1 MIATLEHTEAL
12 VLGVV
17 GLVTGVTAGF
27 FGIGGGEIVVPA
39 AIFAGF
45 SYSHAVGISLAQM
58 LCSSLIGSIIN
69 YKKGLLDLKEG
80 VFAAMGGLVG
90 AILGSF
96 LLKFIDDRILMSVF
110 VLVVCYTFIKYAFS
124 SSTAQDKHYLKAHFK
139 MHLKRHS
146 KIPILPAIP
155 INWGHF
161 NKTHAILALAG
172 LITGI
177 FSIPLGMG
185 GGILMVPFL
194 GYFLKYDAHRIVPL
208 GLFFVIFSSLSGVI
222 SLYHSGVLNDHA
234 IHAGLVTGLGALLGV
249 GVGIRLILLAN
260 ERLHKILLL
269 GIYALSIMATLYQ
282 LVGAWARTW

>member
-1 MIATLEHTEAL
+1 MSTSLDLIQVLTLAL
-12 VLGVV
+12 VGF
-17 GLVTGVTAGF
+17 VTGVTAGF

-45 SYSHAVGISLAQM
+45 SYSHAVGISLSQM

-80 VFAAMGGLVG
+80 SFAAIGGLVG

-96 LLKFIDDRILMSVF
+96 LLKFIDDRILMGVF
-110 VLVVCYTFIKYAFS
+110 VVVVCYTFIKYAFS
-124 SSTAQDKHYLKAHFK
+124 HADTSDHSNAHFK
-139 MHLKRHS
+139 MHS
-146 KIPILPAIP
+146 KPQNFTATKSFT
-155 INWGHF
+155 WGISEKHG
-161 NKTHAILALAG
+161 ILALAG

-194 GYFLKYDAHRIVPL
+194 GYFLKYSTQKIVPL

-222 SLYHSGVLNDHA
+222 SLYHSGVLDDRA
-234 IHAGLVTGLGALLGV
+234 LQAGSITGLGALLGV
-249 GVGIRLILLAN
+249 GIGIKLILLAN
-260 ERLHKILLL
+260 ERIHKVLLL
-269 GIYALSIMATLYQ
+269 CIYALSIMATLYQ
-282 LVGAWARTW
+282 LIKAWV